1 MKKKRKFPENDAT
14 LFIMQFYQF
23 ANYRIFCFETQV
35 SYCQAQLPTQTQPQ
49 LEAEICFILN

>member
-1 MKKKRKFPENDAT
+1 MKKSKFQENDAT

-49 LEAEICFILN
+49 LGAEICFILN